1 MSAVLK
7 CDMISKVFYLQL
19 SSPRVNFWGILLKH
33 FSPGWVELD
42 RSSSQKTIPCH
53 LILRLWLQSH
63 GRTQYIGLLK
73 CLSRC
78 LNLVAFVLFFF
89 FSHHIL
95 IVSEICTQKLHTS
108 SLKVA
113 FIKSYQIREGSLL
126 ELRFRSQCS
135 LGSDYWL
142 LCCFRHLT
150 SPLSVSP
157 PPAAATSVRPQFKSR
172 FFVENNRVL
181 CLGLGRGGG
190 VGHRHPAALCFLD
203 HLTTGPVN

>member
-33 FSPGWVELD
+33 FNLGWVELD

-53 LILRLWLQSH
+53 LILRLWTL
-63 GRTQYIGLLK
+63 TAEPWAFIGLLK
-73 CLSRC
+73 CLSRSF
-78 LNLVAFVLFFF
+78 NLLAFVLFFF

-108 SLKVA
+108 SLKVE
-113 FIKSYQIREGSLL
+113 FIKSYQIRCSLA
-126 ELRFRSQCS
+126 EPRCRSECS

-150 SPLSVSP
+150 SPCQ
-157 PPAAATSVRPQFKSR
+157 SVRRRQQRRESVFSLNR
-172 FFVENNRVL
+172 DFFVENNRVQ
-181 CLGLGRGGG
+181 CLGLGRGG
-190 VGHRHPAALCFLD
+190 VGHKHPAALCFLD